1 MIGKDKMTKISW
13 LGKSNV
19 QIANVS
25 RFNNKLMMM
34 IFFLCH
40 NKQHL
45 GNFFCESW
53 IMTCFCFAIGCKGCD
68 DKQRWNKRS
77 YIWKRLWQQV
87 WILTKFLTTMIKPR
101 YAWSMTKYLYSS
113 QILYKEK
120 SFRFKVPLCSFHHCF
135 LIASF
140 VAEPWSVWDCPW
152 TSNELSCYTICYEK
166 KELWRLE
173 S

>member
-1 MIGKDKMTKISW
+1 MISW

-45 GNFFCESW
+45 GRKNCESW
-53 IMTCFCFAIGCKGCD
+53 VMTCFAIGCKGCD

-77 YIWKRLWQQV
+77 YIWKRLWQQM
-87 WILTKFLTTMIKPR
+87 WILTRFLTLMIKPR
-101 YAWSMTKYLYSS
+101 YAWSMKKCLYSF
-113 QILYKEK
+113 QILYKK
-120 SFRFKVPLCSFHHCF
+120 IVLGLRLPLSSFHHCF
-135 LIASF
+135 SIDEEWIEEYQCNLYCKKTKDQRIGEISF
-140 VAEPWSVWDCPW
+140 TYDLA
-152 TSNELSCYTICYEK
+152 NN
-166 KELWRLE
+166 
-173 S
+173 

>member
-1 MIGKDKMTKISW
+1 MISW

-45 GNFFCESW
+45 GKKNCESW
-53 IMTCFCFAIGCKGCD
+53 VMTCFAIGCKGCD

-87 WILTKFLTTMIKPR
+87 WTLTRFLPTMIKPR
-101 YAWSMTKYLYSS
+101 YAWSKTKYLYSF
-113 QILYKEK
+113 QILSKIYN
-120 SFRFKVPLCSFHHCF
+120 FRFKVTLMF
-135 LIASF
+135 LSSLFSYYIFCCTTLKCLEIVHEHQMNCLVIQF
-140 VAEPWSVWDCPW
+140 VVKRKKYWDWKVRVC
-152 TSNELSCYTICYEK
+152 LM
-166 KELWRLE
+166 
-173 S
+173 

>member
-1 MIGKDKMTKISW
+1 MISQ

-45 GNFFCESW
+45 GKKNCESW
-53 IMTCFCFAIGCKGCD
+53 VMTCFAIGCKGCD
-68 DKQRWNKRS
+68 DKQRWNKGS

-101 YAWSMTKYLYSS
+101 YAWSMTKYLYSF
-113 QILYKEK
+113 QILSKKY
-120 SFRFKVPLCSFHHCF
+120 SFRFKVTFMF
-135 LIASF
+135 LSSLLSYCIFCCRTLKCLEIVHEHQMNCLVIQF
-140 VAEPWSVWDCPW
+140 VVKRKNYGDWKVKVC
-152 TSNELSCYTICYEK
+152 LM
-166 KELWRLE
+166 
-173 S
+173 